1 MPRPTL
7 IELHQRLRVALRSN
21 DAGEAPSALRRLLWT
36 GAGKLHRLLTGQ
48 QRSPH
53 AEEIQE
59 AMDYA
64 RETLDAWTA
73 WLGSPARQPASSR

>member
-1 MPRPTL
+1 MARPTL
-7 IELHQRLRVALRSN
+7 IELHQRLRVALRSS
-21 DAGEAPSALRRLLWT
+21 DATEAPSALRRVLWT

-48 QRSPH
+48 RSSPR

-59 AMDYA
+59 AIDYA

-73 WLGSPARQPASSR
+73 WLGSPARLPASSR